1 LFYLSQRKR
10 DVVKKKVRKI
20 CARCGKH
27 FYSSIGNAK
36 YCHNPCR
43 LRARVAKK
51 KERERTVWTDEMN
64 ERWNMVL
71 QDAEGVKRLE
81 NLITSSTI
89 KKEIRKRRAKG
100 KKDIKIRTSEII
112 KQKEKRK
119 VA

>member
-1 LFYLSQRKR
+1 M
-10 DVVKKKVRKI
+10 KKKVRKI
-20 CARCGKH
+20 CARCGKF
-27 FYSSIGNAK
+27 FYSRIGNAK

-64 ERWNMVL
+64 ERWNMAI

-81 NLITSSTI
+81 SLITSSTT
-89 KKEIRKRRAKG
+89 KKEIRKRRSKG
-100 KKDIKIRTSEII
+100 KKNIKSCKPEII
-112 KQKEKRK
+112 EQKEKRK